1 MTATSDLGLDLL
13 GDCLEGIVPSSIATV
28 DPEGVP
34 NVSLISQVH
43 YVDPERV
50 ALSYQFFN
58 KTRSNLLATG
68 RATVGMTDPVTM
80 TEYHLALVYEET
92 RTEGPV
98 FESMKAKLAGIA
110 SHTGMAGVFRLLGAD
125 VFRVE
130 RITEVRGPR
139 LPAVPPA
146 RNLLAATRR
155 TCGELAAATDLGA
168 LFDTALACLDRHFGI
183 DHAMLLVADGGGR
196 RLYTVASRGY
206 EASGI
211 GSELAVGQGVVGVAA
226 RERVPIRI
234 GHMTADTDYGTAVR
248 DQARRQG
255 LEDEATEI
263 PFPGLAAP
271 ESQMAVPIL
280 CDGRTLGV
288 LFAESGAPLRFR
300 QGDEDALAII
310 ADRLAA
316 SILLVQQ
323 DEVAAEPEACPEPDG
338 GLAPIVVRHYAADD
352 SIFLDHDYLI
362 KGVAGAIF
370 WKLVREHLEAGRVEF
385 TNRELRLD
393 PALRLP
399 EHAENLEARLLLLQR
414 RLRERA
420 SPIRI
425 EKAGRGRLR
434 LGVPAPL
441 TLEEMGAEGRP

>member
-1 MTATSDLGLDLL
+1 MSEPGLDTL
-13 GDCLEGIVPSSIATV
+13 GACLEGIVPSSIATV
-28 DPEGVP
+28 DPDGVP

-58 KTRSNLLATG
+58 KTRANLLATR
-68 RATVGMTDPVTM
+68 RATVGMIDPVTM
-80 TEYHLALVYEET
+80 TEYRLALAYEET
-92 RTEGPV
+92 RTSGPL

-110 SHTGMAGVFRLLGAD
+110 SHTGMGGVFRLLGAD

-130 RITEVRGPR
+130 RIAAVPGPR
-139 LPAVPPA
+139 LAPAPA
-146 RNLLAATRR
+146 ALNLLAATRR
-155 TCGELAAATDLGA
+155 TCAELGAAADLGS
-168 LFDTALACLDRHFGI
+168 LFDTALACLHRHLGI
-183 DHAMLLVADGGGR
+183 GHAMLLLVDGEGR

-206 EASGI
+206 DRSGI

-234 GHMTADTDYGTAVR
+234 GHMTADTDYGTAIR
-248 DQARRQG
+248 DQALRQG
-255 LEDEATEI
+255 LSREPATEI
-263 PFPGLAAP
+263 PFPGLSSP
-271 ESQMAVPIL
+271 ESQIAVPIV
-280 CDGRTLGV
+280 CGGRAAGV
-288 LFAESGAPLRFR
+288 LFAEAREPLRFR
-300 QGDEDALAII
+300 QDDEDALALV

-316 SILLVQQ
+316 LIPEVQQ
-323 DEVAAEPEACPEPDG
+323 NEDGPEAEAESAGAAD
-338 GLAPIVVRHYAADD
+338 LAPIVVRHYAADD

-370 WKLVREHLEAGRVEF
+370 WKLVREHLGAGRVEF

-441 TLEEMGAEGRP
+441 TLEEIGPEQRA

>member
-1 MTATSDLGLDLL
+1 MSEPSLDLL
-13 GDCLEGIVPSSIATV
+13 GDCLEGMVPSSIATV
-28 DPEGVP
+28 DPDGVP

-58 KTRSNLLATG
+58 KTRANVLATG
-68 RATVGMTDPVTM
+68 RATVGMIDPATM
-80 TEYHLALVYEET
+80 TEYRLALSYEET
-92 RTEGPV
+92 RTEGPL

-110 SHTGMAGVFRLLGAD
+110 SHTGMGGVFRLLGAD

-130 RITEVRGPR
+130 RIGSAPGPR
-139 LPAVPPA
+139 ITPPPPA

-155 TCGELAAATDLGA
+155 ACAELAAESDLGG
-168 LFDTALACLDRHFGI
+168 LLDTALDGLDRHFGI
-183 DHAMLLVADGGGR
+183 EHAMLLLVDEEGR
-196 RLYTVASRGY
+196 RLYTVASHGY
-206 EASGI
+206 DRSGI

-248 DQARRQG
+248 DQARRHG
-255 LEDEATEI
+255 MDWEEATEI
-263 PFPGLAAP
+263 PFPGLDAP
-271 ESQMAVPIL
+271 ESQIAVPIV
-280 CDGRTLGV
+280 CGGRTVGV
-288 LFAESGAPLRFR
+288 LFGESGEPLRFR
-300 QGDEDALAII
+300 QDDEDALTLV
-310 ADRLAA
+310 ADRLGAL
-316 SILLVQQ
+316 IPEVQQ
-323 DEVAAEPEACPEPDG
+323 NEDASEPEAAG
-338 GLAPIVVRHYAADD
+338 AMAGQAPIVVRHYAADD
-352 SIFLDHDYLI
+352 SIFLGHDYLI

-393 PALRLP
+393 PSLRLP

-414 RLRERA
+414 RLRERE

-441 TLEEMGAEGRP
+441 TLEEIGAGGA

>member
-1 MTATSDLGLDLL
+1 VSEPSLDML
-13 GDCLEGIVPSSIATV
+13 GDCLEGMVPSSIATV

-58 KTRSNLLATG
+58 KTRANLLATG
-68 RATVGMTDPVTM
+68 RATLGMVDPATM
-80 TEYHLALVYEET
+80 AEYRMALSYEET
-92 RTEGPV
+92 RTSGPL

-110 SHTGMAGVFRLLGAD
+110 SHTGMDGVFKLLGAD

-130 RITEVRGPR
+130 RIGSVPGPR
-139 LPAVPPA
+139 IMPQPPA
-146 RNLLAATRR
+146 RNLLSATRR
-155 TCGELAAATDLGA
+155 ACAELGAAGDLGGLLDA
-168 LFDTALACLDRHFGI
+168 ALAGLDRHFGI
-183 DHAMLLVADGGGR
+183 EHAMLLLVDEEGR
-196 RLYTVASRGY
+196 RLYTVASHGY
-206 EASGI
+206 DRSGI

-234 GHMTADTDYGTAVR
+234 GHMTADTDYGSAVR
-248 DQARRQG
+248 DQARRHG
-255 LEDEATEI
+255 MTWVAETEI
-263 PFPGLAAP
+263 PFPGLDAP
-271 ESQMAVPIL
+271 ESQIAVPIVSG
-280 CDGRTLGV
+280 DRTVGV
-288 LFAESGAPLRFR
+288 LFAESREPLRFR
-300 QGDEDALAII
+300 QDDEDALTLV
-310 ADRLAA
+310 ADRLGALIPA
-316 SILLVQQ
+316 VQQ
-323 DEVAAEPEACPEPDG
+323 NEDGPAPEAVVEAMAA
-338 GLAPIVVRHYAADD
+338 LAPIVVRHYAADD
-352 SIFLDHDYLI
+352 SIFLGHDYLI

-370 WKLVREHLEAGRVEF
+370 WKLVREHLQAGRIEF

-414 RLRERA
+414 RLRERE

-441 TLEEMGAEGRP
+441 TLEEIGAAGA

>member
-1 MTATSDLGLDLL
+1 VSEPSLDLL
-13 GDCLEGIVPSSIATV
+13 GGCLEGMVPSSIATV

-58 KTRSNLLATG
+58 KTRANLLATG
-68 RATVGMTDPVTM
+68 RATVGMIDPGTM
-80 TEYHLALVYEET
+80 AEYRLALRYEET
-92 RTEGPV
+92 RTEGPL

-110 SHTGMAGVFRLLGAD
+110 SHTGMGGVFRLLGAD

-130 RITEVRGPR
+130 AIASVPGPR
-139 LPAVPPA
+139 IMPQPAA

-155 TCGELAAATDLGA
+155 ACAELAAAGDLGG
-168 LFDTALACLDRHFGI
+168 LLDTALDGLDRHFGI
-183 DHAMLLVADGGGR
+183 EHAMLLLVDEEGR
-196 RLYTVASRGY
+196 RLYTVASHGY
-206 EASGI
+206 DRSGI

-248 DQARRQG
+248 DQARRHG
-255 LEDEATEI
+255 VGEETTEI
-263 PFPGLAAP
+263 PFPGLDAP
-271 ESQMAVPIL
+271 ESQIAVPIV
-280 CDGRTLGV
+280 CGGRTVGV
-288 LFAESGAPLRFR
+288 LFGESREPLRFR
-300 QGDEDALAII
+300 QDDEDALTLVAE
-310 ADRLAA
+310 RLGALIPA
-316 SILLVQQ
+316 VQQ
-323 DEVAAEPEACPEPDG
+323 NEDAPEPEAAEAMAG
-338 GLAPIVVRHYAADD
+338 QAPIVVRHYAADD
-352 SIFLDHDYLI
+352 SIFLGHDYLI

-370 WKLVREHLEAGRVEF
+370 WKLVREHLQAGRVEF

-414 RLRERA
+414 RLRERE

-441 TLEEMGAEGRP
+441 TLEEIGAGGA